1 MIKKLSQLFGVTAF
15 LMVSGHSVQAATFQD
30 AELGGVNLSAWCAKQ
45 HGTGFKAK
53 LIGKTAGD
61 WTCERSAGDR
71 RPVSVKNACKLQYGN
86 KAYKAKALNW
96 NDPLS
101 WKCFEKQEIPTM
113 KGVNLTAWCQ
123 KKFGKAFKAKLI
135 QKHAGGWACEQSI
148 YNRRP
153 VVVNEACKL
162 QYGKNSL
169 KAMTLNW
176 NDPYSWKCLLR

>member
-1 MIKKLSQLFGVTAF
+1 
-15 LMVSGHSVQAATFQD
+15 MVSGHSVQAATFRD
-30 AELGGVNLSAWCAKQ
+30 VVLGGVNLTAWCAKQ

-71 RPVSVKNACKLQYGN
+71 RPVSVESACKLLYGN

-101 WKCFEKQEIPTM
+101 WKCFEKQEIPTTPTM

-123 KKFGKAFKAKLI
+123 KKFGSAFKAKLI

-153 VVVNEACKL
+153 VVVKEACKL
-162 QYGKNSL
+162 QYGN
-169 KAMTLNW
+169 KAYEAKALNW
-176 NDPYSWKCLLR
+176 NDPKSWKCLLR